1 VGEAAGF
8 VGVGQALEVLAVGY
22 AHASPV
28 LAQVPRLPDS
38 LPYHQHRQVMYI
50 PSLLGQ
56 SFKVVLATG
65 PGLNRIKG
73 SVRFQSRPK
82 TRSAAS
88 WCGKPGPV
96 HVNERIF
103 AGFG

>member
-8 VGVGQALEVLAVGY
+8 VGIGPALQVVAMGY
-22 AHASPV
+22 AHASPF
-28 LAQVPRLPDS
+28 LAQVARLPDS

-50 PSLLGQ
+50 PSFPGQ
-56 SFKVVLATG
+56 ASEVVLATG

-73 SVRFQSRPK
+73 SVWFKNGPK

-88 WCGKPGPV
+88 CRGKPGPV
-96 HVNERIF
+96 HVNPRIF